1 MPFWTPALDPA
12 NPLAGSHPER
22 YVLRRL
28 DKEGDAPK
36 GEGDASKEE
45 SDALNEEGDAP
56 VTETYLGLDPNDQ
69 SVLDVHRVAEAHH
82 FLTHEAALRAAGEL
96 NRLGRGPLD
105 VVKVGDL

>member
-1 MPFWTPALDPA
+1 LINLADEPGARMSFWTPALDPA

-28 DKEGDAPK
+28 PTT
-36 GEGDASKEE
+36 
-45 SDALNEEGDAP
+45 EEGDSL
-56 VTETYLGLDPNDQ
+56 EGELFLGLNPNDQ
-69 SVLDVHRVAEAHH
+69 SVLEVTAVAEAHH

-105 VVKVGDL
+105 VVKVGDP

>member
-36 GEGDASKEE
+36 GEG
-45 SDALNEEGDAP
+45 DALNEEGDAP

>member
-36 GEGDASKEE
+36 GEGDA
-45 SDALNEEGDAP
+45 LNEEGDAP
-56 VTETYLGLDPNDQ
+56 GKETFLGLDPNDQ

>member
-28 DKEGDAPK
+28 VIDAENP
-36 GEGDASKEE
+36 D
-45 SDALNEEGDAP
+45 DQ
-56 VTETYLGLDPNDQ
+56 TFLGLDPNDQ
-69 SVLDVHRVAEAHH
+69 SVRDVGLMEEAHH

-96 NRLGRGPLD
+96 NRMGRGPLD
-105 VVKVGDL
+105 VVKVGDPSAVGL